1 MRERH
6 VGDLVVVDEGRPIGM
21 LTDRDLVVAVLAKD
35 VDPSSLRVEDVMSAN
50 VITTTEDEDVDDVL
64 RRMRQFAVRRMPVV
78 DARDVVVGMVT
89 VDDVLDRLA
98 EEVSEVVA
106 IVRRERSE
114 ELRRRP

>member
-1 MRERH
+1 
-6 VGDLVVVDEGRPIGM
+6 
-21 LTDRDLVVAVLAKD
+21 
-35 VDPSSLRVEDVMSAN
+35 MSGS

-78 DARDVVVGMVT
+78 DARDLVVGMVT

-106 IVRRERSE
+106 IVRRERSVSTGSSMNE
-114 ELRRRP
+114 KFFSEMRVSSPLFLGGIHFACLSG